1 MFIYLFNLYLDF
13 SYLDF
18 IKTSYRHGPINFPMY
33 LILFY
38 RGGKYM
44 FFNSQTKEEQ
54 EHYIKLLQAV
64 GALSNVFSESKT
76 PALNYRA
83 AENIFCKALNANNL
97 ARGDVS
103 FDAFKG
109 NIGIGLK
116 TFIHGNGK
124 KYEKIAEFNK
134 DIEKIRNLSNEE
146 TMIKIASLRN
156 NRLAATKRAHGTN
169 KMIYHLV
176 TRKNSEF
183 EIHEEKIHYI
193 DFNSLRLDNKK
204 TTDKNIFFHDK
215 YAKYKFYIAK
225 STLYKQFL
233 CDSPITRFNV
243 NIIDDPFE
251 FLMGEKSQQYHM
263 VLEQEEKYELEEK
276 YEQIFLPLYSARSG
290 KVEEK
295 SGLNQWNARG
305 RARHEDE
312 VYIPIPTWIHQQ
324 FEGFFPYDRH
334 TDIKEEFTLILPDGK
349 EISAKVCQQ
358 GGKGF
363 MSNPNRLLGSW
374 ILRTTLEKPIGQLV
388 TYDDLDH
395 AGIDSVLITKYGEHR
410 FKINFSS
417 KGSYEDFEEEFKN

>member
-1 MFIYLFNLYLDF
+1 
-13 SYLDF
+13 
-18 IKTSYRHGPINFPMY
+18 
-33 LILFY
+33 
-38 RGGKYM
+38 M
-44 FFNSQTKEEQ
+44 FFNNQTKEEQ
-54 EHYIKLLQAV
+54 LHYIKLLQTV
-64 GALSNVFSESKT
+64 GSLSNLFSESKT

-83 AENIFCKALNANNL
+83 AENVFCKALNANNL

-109 NIGIGLK
+109 DIGIGLK

-134 DIEKIRNLSNEE
+134 DIEKLQNLNDEK
-146 TMIKIASLRN
+146 TMKMIADLRN

-176 TRKNSEF
+176 TRKNGEF
-183 EIHEEKIHYI
+183 EIHEEEIHYI
-193 DFNSLRLDNKK
+193 DFRSLRLDNKK
-204 TTDKNIFFHDK
+204 TTDKNIFFQDI

-243 NIIDDPFE
+243 DILDDPFE
-251 FLMGEKSQQYHM
+251 ILMSNESQQNYM
-263 VLEQEEKYELEEK
+263 VHEKKEKYELEVK
-276 YEQIFLPLYSARSG
+276 HEQIFLPLYSARSG

-312 VYIPIPTWIHQQ
+312 LYIPIPAWIHQQ
-324 FEGFFPYDRH
+324 FEGFFPYDSH

-363 MSNPNRLLGSW
+363 MSNPNRLLGRW
-374 ILRTTLEKPIGQLV
+374 ILRTILEKPIGQLV
-388 TYDDLDH
+388 TYDDLDR
-395 AGIDSVLITKYGEHR
+395 AGIDSVLITKYGEYR

-417 KGSYEDFEEEFKN
+417 KGSYEDFEEEFKS